1 MKLTLGQLLKLKF
14 PYKVSE
20 ELDLSADLNG
30 LEDIISS
37 SPASVDYEFSRI
49 DNDTYLVHMEIEIDL
64 VLEGPVSLKGY
75 PKHFKVES
83 SEIFSKYEYNDD
95 SFLIEGQTLD
105 TKEAVIMNILLNKPM
120 KIDDEEFEDE
130 ISDEEEYVNPAF
142 ANLKDLL

>member
-20 ELDLSADLNG
+20 ELDLSTDLNG

-64 VLEGPVSLKGY
+64 VFRRTS
-75 PKHFKVES
+75 
-83 SEIFSKYEYNDD
+83 
-95 SFLIEGQTLD
+95 
-105 TKEAVIMNILLNKPM
+105 
-120 KIDDEEFEDE
+120 
-130 ISDEEEYVNPAF
+130 
-142 ANLKDLL
+142 

>member
-30 LEDIISS
+30 LEDILSS

-49 DNDTYLVHMEIEIDL
+49 DNDTYLVHMKIEIDL

-75 PKHFKVES
+75 QKHFKVES